1 MIYLAG
7 GTDAAGA
14 SQAAITADGVTATR
28 EWTKTKNG
36 SEFSVVA
43 AYGTWGSGTVII
55 EHQIV
60 SGVTGATGQWITIAS
75 LTSGSTTS
83 GLLKVL
89 PNGNYRATL
98 SGATTPS
105 LTIVMKPI

>member
-7 GTDAAGA
+7 GKDAAGA
-14 SQAAITADGVTATR
+14 AQDPITANGVTATR

-36 SEFSVVA
+36 QDQSVVA
-43 AYGTWGSGTVII
+43 AYGTWGSGTLII
-55 EHQIV
+55 EYQVV
-60 SGVTGATGQWITIAS
+60 SGVSASWITLAS
-75 LTSGSTTS
+75 LTSGATTS

-98 SGATTPS
+98 SGATSPS

>member
-7 GTDAAGA
+7 GTNAAGA
-14 SQAAITADGVTATR
+14 AQNPITADGVTATR
-28 EWTKTKNG
+28 EWTKSPNG
-36 SEFSVVA
+36 YSQSVVA
-43 AYGTWGSGTVII
+43 AYGTWGGGTLII
-55 EHQIV
+55 EHQVV
-60 SGVTGATGQWITIAS
+60 SGVSSWITLAS

-98 SGATTPS
+98 SGSTSPS
-105 LTIVMKPI
+105 LTIVMKPV

>member
-7 GTDAAGA
+7 GMDAAGA
-14 SQAAITADGVTATR
+14 AQVAITANGVTATR

-36 SEFSVVA
+36 QDQSVVA
-43 AYGTWGSGTVII
+43 VYGTFGGGTVII
-55 EHQIV
+55 EYQVV
-60 SGVTGATGQWITIAS
+60 SGVSASWITLAS
-75 LTSGSTTS
+75 LTTGSTTS